1 MRRYTSNDP
10 ARQQCRPLRLIN
22 HGKRVLAPD
31 RVLGVQWHPEDPD
44 ADPEQLATL
53 MTAFTTAVASTAQT
67 KQGQP

>member
-1 MRRYTSNDP
+1 M
-10 ARQQCRPLRLIN
+10 RLIN